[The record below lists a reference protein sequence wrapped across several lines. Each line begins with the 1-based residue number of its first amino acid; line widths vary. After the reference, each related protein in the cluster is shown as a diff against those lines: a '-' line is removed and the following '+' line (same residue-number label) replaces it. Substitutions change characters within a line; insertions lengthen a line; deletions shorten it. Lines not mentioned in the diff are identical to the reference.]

1 MKNDFLREVVFFIC
15 CSLKCILFV
24 INCKLVAYIPNYKE
38 QIMKKTLLFFSSIT
52 AVLMGLL
59 PMHAQN
65 LQTMPIQSGFNA
77 DVIANGIGSSSL
89 STSADVDGVNY
100 NFVSRDFQLTASSAA
115 LTYGLPS
122 NGLITSA
129 VAAPAGLTYQLAS
142 YAANNSLRLPNAS
155 DTGTLVFT
163 TPLAAVNLYML
174 ATSGSGA
181 SSVNVTVNFTD
192 ATSETFNG
200 VSLSDWYGGANF
212 AITGLGRINRTN
224 DALETGGGNNPR
236 LYQVPL
242 AISASNQS
250 KLIQSVTVTK
260 LVSTGIPNIMAFSAD
275 AYTSCQGP
283 TNITYVSSNDGGTLS
298 WTAPSSAPSS
308 GYDYYYSTSSTPP
321 NDTTIPSGSVAAG
334 VTSVT
339 LTGLPLGTTYYFWV
353 RSNCGSTQGFWQ
365 MKMFTTGQI
374 VVTYTNGDINTE
386 YSTGPTITSTTA
398 CPGTLTVNVPTG
410 YYIASTDVA
419 YTMTTASNGWMSEQR
434 SLLVCT
440 TNNTTEAAIT
450 SGVGGTTGTYTYNR
464 TGLSLANN
472 LTGAVNFELRAWR
485 TYGGSGCDATYN
497 RVDNNSWKITVTLT
511 QNMGL
516 NEAAPTKVNVYP
528 VPFSTVL
535 HLTNATEIQSVTFAD
550 TTGKIIRTVDEPQD
564 SVNLADLQSGLY
576 LVSLQMIDGSV
587 QYTKVIKE

>member
-1 MKNDFLREVVFFIC
+1 M
-15 CSLKCILFV
+15 
-24 INCKLVAYIPNYKE
+24 AYIPNYKE

-52 AVLMGLL
+52 AVLMGLM
-59 PMHAQN
+59 PIHAQN
-65 LQTMPIQSGFNA
+65 LQTMPVQAGFNA
-77 DVIANGIGSSSL
+77 DVVANGIGSSAL

-100 NFVSRDFQLTASSAA
+100 NFVARDFQLTSTSAA
-115 LTYGLPS
+115 LTYGLPT

-129 VAAPAGLTYQLAS
+129 VASPAGLTYQLAS
-142 YAANNSLRLPNAS
+142 YSANNALRLQNTNDS
-155 DTGTLVFT
+155 GTLVFT

-181 SSVNVTVNFTD
+181 STVSVTVNYVDT
-192 ATSETFNG
+192 TTETFTNL
-200 VSLSDWYGGANF
+200 SLSDWYGGTNF
-212 AITGLGRINRTN
+212 AITALGRINRTN
-224 DALETGGGNNPR
+224 DVLETGGGNNPR
-236 LYQVPL
+236 LYQIPI
-242 AISASNQS
+242 AISAANQS
-250 KLIQSVTVTK
+250 KLIQSVTITK
-260 LVSTGIPNIMAFSAD
+260 TGTGGIPNIMAFSAN
-275 AYTSCQGP
+275 AYTSCSGP

-298 WTAPSSAPSS
+298 WTAPASAPSS
-308 GYDYYYSTSSTPP
+308 GYEYYYSTSATPP

-365 MKMFTTGQI
+365 LKVFTTGQI

-386 YSTGPTITSTTA
+386 YSTGPTLTSTTA
-398 CPGTLTVNVPTG
+398 CPGTLTVNVPAG

-464 TGLSLANN
+464 TGLGLANN

-485 TYGGSGCDATYN
+485 TYGGSACNADYN
-497 RVDNNSWKITVTLT
+497 RVDNNSWKVTVTLT

-516 NEAAPTKVNVYP
+516 NEAASTKVNVYP
-528 VPFSTVL
+528 VPFTSVL

-550 TTGKIIRTVDEPQD
+550 TTGKIIRTVEAPQD

-576 LVSLQMIDGSV
+576 LVSMQMIDGSV